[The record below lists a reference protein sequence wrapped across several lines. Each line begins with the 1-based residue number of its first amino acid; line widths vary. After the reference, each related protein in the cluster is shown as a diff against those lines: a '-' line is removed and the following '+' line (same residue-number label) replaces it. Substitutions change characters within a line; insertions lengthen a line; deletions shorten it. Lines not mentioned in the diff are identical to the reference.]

1 MCSLEGGDDGAVQE
15 SVEFIRQLQGEWAS
29 QAHSVLCAAM
39 LKAGEGGG
47 GGGSLGEKAERSG
60 ELLLVLGPVQAL
72 SVVCSNAR
80 HVR

>member
-1 MCSLEGGDDGAVQE
+1 MCSLEGGHDGAVQE

-47 GGGSLGEKAERSG
+47 GSFEEKAERSG
-60 ELLLVLGPVQAL
+60 ELLHVLGPAQAL
-72 SVVCSNAR
+72 SVVYSNAR

>member
-15 SVEFIRQLQGEWAS
+15 SVEFIRQLQGERAS

-47 GGGSLGEKAERSG
+47 GGGRSLGDKAE
-60 ELLLVLGPVQAL
+60 LLHVLGPAQAL
-72 SVVCSNAR
+72 SVVYSNAR